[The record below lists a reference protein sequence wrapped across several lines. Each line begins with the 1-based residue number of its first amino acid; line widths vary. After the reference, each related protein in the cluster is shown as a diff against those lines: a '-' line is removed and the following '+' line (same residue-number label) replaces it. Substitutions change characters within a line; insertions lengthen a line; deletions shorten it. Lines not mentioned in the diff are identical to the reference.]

1 MSANE
6 YNPPIPRQREQDR
19 VAQPVLENQVENV
32 AESVQEI
39 EDELTQLQL
48 HIENGE
54 WEESMER
61 IRSHPDEIMPTRSRG
76 GNGRAL
82 TALHLACESGECP
95 IPLLIA
101 MLARRPETAAMVD
114 RDGNTPLHNACASQ
128 FAYDAVALCLLLIA
142 YPQATLMKE
151 IIEQSTPL
159 HLLLVLGGDVN
170 MTCVRLLLDV
180 GYSAVAGLPRSY
192 VPQADFNVA
201 SLSTNL
207 LTAANYPP
215 IVIHVMREFATNNP
229 YSFPKYLQPFI
240 HLPAPVTL
248 DVGPQL
254 VFDQP
259 ELLMIQEC
267 KLQTP
272 LHSACA
278 RGLDTEVL
286 KLLLCDS
293 RYPGAHAAAKTK
305 DRKDRHPL
313 FYAACYGVPVE
324 AVKLIYDLNPEA
336 AHHYESYNILPL
348 HVSYITPAYS
358 NDDREFEITRVR
370 DDPSAPVEAYF
381 TRQTAI
387 PMWRTYELFLRL
399 TYHGSYRDPPPGR
412 SRWRILHSLGSVP
425 SPHHF
430 VRSAIKLFPWQLRE
444 RDEDGYLPL
453 QLAAMCQRPKGI
465 DENQYWLPKGINK
478 KALYVRCLREDRS
491 HDNTISIFLE
501 GDRGTASVLDK
512 DMKLPLHWAI
522 ETGKQWDEG
531 VQSLVDAAPL
541 ALATRDGQRH
551 LYPFMMAAIAGNLS
565 LTLHILLANPMVLQS
580 GIVLEAK
587 ISLKAPFLNGGE
599 LPVAKRAK
607 QASV

>member
-6 YNPPIPRQREQDR
+6 HIDPIPRQAEAEPAARI
-19 VAQPVLENQVENV
+19 VPENQEENI
-32 AESVQEI
+32 AGSVQEI

-54 WEESMER
+54 WEESMQR

-101 MLARRPETAAMVD
+101 MLARRPQAAALVD

-128 FAYDAVALCLLLIA
+128 FAYDAVALCFLLIA

-151 IIEQSTPL
+151 SIEQSTPL
-159 HLLLVLGGDVN
+159 HLLLVLGGNVN
-170 MTCVRLLLDV
+170 LTCVRLLLDV
-180 GYSAVAGLPRSY
+180 GYSAVAGLPRTY
-192 VPQADFNVA
+192 VPQEEFNVEE
-201 SLSTNL
+201 LTTNL

-215 IVIHVMREFATNNP
+215 LVINVMRDFAINNP
-229 YSFPKYLQPFI
+229 YSCPKYLQPFI
-240 HLPAPVTL
+240 QLPAPDTL

-254 VFDQP
+254 VDDQHK
-259 ELLMIQEC
+259 LLLIQEC

-278 RGLDTEVL
+278 RGLDTDVL
-286 KLLLCDS
+286 RLLLCDL
-293 RYPGAHAAAKTK
+293 RYPGAHAAAKKK

-313 FYAACYGVPVE
+313 FYAACYGVPLE

-336 AHHYESYNILPL
+336 AYHYESYNILPL
-348 HVSYITPAYS
+348 HVSYITPAYT
-358 NDDREFEITRVR
+358 NEDRAFEITRIR
-370 DDPSAPVEAYF
+370 DDPSTPIEGF
-381 TRQTAI
+381 FKMQTAI
-387 PMWRTYELFLRL
+387 PMWRTYEFFLRL
-399 TYHGSYRDPPPGR
+399 TYHCSYRDPPPGR
-412 SRWRILHSLGSVP
+412 SKWRILHSLGSVP

-430 VRSAIKLFPWQLRE
+430 VRCAIKLYPWQLRE

-453 QLAAMCQRPKGI
+453 QLAAMCQRPRGI
-465 DENQYWLPKGINK
+465 DENQYWLPQGINK
-478 KALYVRCLREDRS
+478 KALYVRCLREDRV

-512 DMKLPLHWAI
+512 DMRLPLHWAI

-531 VQSLVDAAPL
+531 IQSLVDAAPL

-551 LYPFMMAAIAGNLS
+551 LYPFMMAAITGNLS
-565 LTLHILLANPMVLQS
+565 LTFRIIIANPMVLQS
-580 GIVLEAK
+580 GIVHQVQ
-587 ISLKAPFLNGGE
+587 ISLKAPFVNGGG
-599 LPVAKRAK
+599 LPVAKKAR
-607 QASV
+607 QTSV